1 MKPSERRALEEEKR
15 AQKEAQ
21 MREKEHERQAKE
33 ASRSENVGFDGS
45 EPYGKDRERTDTN
58 VAYRKL
64 PEEEIEVKGDGYHR
78 EGFFGS
84 HARLIAFIV
93 CMVLILTVLGP
104 WGIDMLVIK
113 SRQEV
118 FGDEVAGKKNMT
130 AESVILLSELG
141 SDMTWKNLENFSY
154 TDYSFSKEG
163 KATYIREYEISGTRL
178 FLRVGGARLSGSP
191 DYVRLIDYERG
202 EYIADIRKESVRA
215 FISLHTSN

>member
-15 AQKEAQ
+15 VQKEAR
-21 MREKEHERQAKE
+21 MREAEHERQAEE
-33 ASRSENVGFDGS
+33 ARRSENVGSDGP
-45 EPYGKDRERTDTN
+45 EHKRQDGERIDKN
-58 VAYRKL
+58 AAYRKP

-84 HARLIAFIV
+84 HARLITFIV
-93 CMVLILTVLGP
+93 CMALILTVLGP
-104 WGIDMLVIK
+104 WGIDMLVAK

-118 FGDEVAGKKNMT
+118 FGNEVEGKKDMT
-130 AESVILLSELG
+130 AESIILLSELG
-141 SDMTWKNLENFSY
+141 SDMTWKNLENFNY

-163 KATYIREYEISGTRL
+163 KATYIREYEVSGTSL

-191 DYVRLIDYERG
+191 DYVRLIDYESG